1 MHIYS
6 VKWDGHTKCNFINK
20 TKTSV
25 AIRHYLV
32 LLTDKISE
40 DSKLVKL
47 YWKVWH
53 TCTQTNSNFINIDV
67 VEFVRNRRKRPLL
80 LIGLNNI
87 SSEIHICVTTMFM
100 IVSYVRVNLN
110 TSLSTY
116 QIILT
121 WLNLLAI
128 QFNMSID
135 SLCVVIFSFMHY
147 ARETFESFGH
157 EQSKNGHDI
166 SLYILLS
173 QWLNIIYLD
182 VVSLLICSCACLW
195 VWKYKE
201 EIDFSDQ
208 IYGNWPIYLTQV

>member
-1 MHIYS
+1 MQQFPVFLDS
-6 VKWDGHTKCNFINK
+6 SQLF
-20 TKTSV
+20 
-25 AIRHYLV
+25 V
-32 LLTDKISE
+32 LFLA
-40 DSKLVKL
+40 
-47 YWKVWH
+47 
-53 TCTQTNSNFINIDV
+53 NV

-80 LIGLNNI
+80 LTGLNNI

-100 IVSYVRVNLN
+100 TVSYVRVSLN

-147 ARETFESFGH
+147 VRETFESFGH

-166 SLYILLS
+166 PLYEL
-173 QWLNIIYLD
+173 WLVDIWITE
-182 VVSLLICSCACLW
+182 V
-195 VWKYKE
+195 
-201 EIDFSDQ
+201 
-208 IYGNWPIYLTQV
+208 